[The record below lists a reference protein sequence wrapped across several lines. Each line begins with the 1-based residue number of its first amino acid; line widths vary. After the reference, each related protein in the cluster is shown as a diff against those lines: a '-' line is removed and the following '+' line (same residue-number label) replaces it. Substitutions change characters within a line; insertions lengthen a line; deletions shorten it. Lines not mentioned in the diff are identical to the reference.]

1 MLHWRLGLPRAACVC
16 TCVRLPPR
24 CLSPAAPSGAASMSL
39 CSCVHRRRRLWFP
52 REVFV
57 KQLVLRGRA
66 RGGIGWGAT
75 KRRKELGMGMQ
86 QEGTCWIQVISS
98 QGPELLLRGQQAHS
112 LRSVS
117 LPPAAAHGGSQ
128 PCFPVCNARSTHG
141 HKGHDLA
148 EVRGH
153 PACRPCTLNLPASSA
168 PVPILHSLTHK
179 VAFLVPKG
187 RPLPHQCPSLKLPS
201 CGHGTCKRPVFTAP

>member
-16 TCVRLPPR
+16 MCVRLPPR

-39 CSCVHRRRRLWFP
+39 CSCVHRRRCSWFP
-52 REVFV
+52 WQVFV

-66 RGGIGWGAT
+66 LGGNWVGSYQEKEGAGH
-75 KRRKELGMGMQ
+75 RDAAR
-86 QEGTCWIQVISS
+86 GTCWIQVISS
-98 QGPELLLRGQQAHS
+98 QGPELLLGGQQAHILQS
-112 LRSVS
+112 AS

-128 PCFPVCNARSTHG
+128 PCSPVCNARSTHG

-148 EVRGH
+148 KVGRN
-153 PACRPCTLNLPASSA
+153 PASRPCTLNLPASSA

-179 VAFLVPKG
+179 
-187 RPLPHQCPSLKLPS
+187 
-201 CGHGTCKRPVFTAP
+201 